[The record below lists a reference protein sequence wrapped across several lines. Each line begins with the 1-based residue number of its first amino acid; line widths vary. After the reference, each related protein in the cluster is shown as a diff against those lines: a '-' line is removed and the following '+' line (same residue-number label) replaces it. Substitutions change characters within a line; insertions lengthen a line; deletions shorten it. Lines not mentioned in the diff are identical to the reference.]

1 MSKIELDYEEAGKI
15 VLRRATFAAF
25 AAWFDAQARGRT
37 SDAAQNLA
45 IDCADT
51 PGPEGLAVL
60 FDDFGGLPEEL
71 AGEILEHV
79 GTPGGGAN
87 EGYPMVRLREARAA
101 HTRAGELRA
110 QIAAHSPE
118 APAAGQAERDT
129 RARLAAELAA
139 LEPSLLPLELLDA
152 AERVS
157 ARAVFF
163 RTPAGVLP
171 FRPPPRLAVAAH
183 VDAMSD
189 FQANRGDASALG
201 AGRTLMLASFIGD
214 PQVLAASIEEYP
226 ALAQWIPGAL
236 RALASGGKVRTQP

>member
-60 FDDFGGLPEEL
+60 FDEFGGLPEEL

-110 QIAAHSPE
+110 QIAIRT
-118 APAAGQAERDT
+118 APDGAFVAGGACDG
-129 RARLAAELAA
+129 LPAELAA

-189 FQANRGDASALG
+189 FTANRGDVSALG
-201 AGRTLMLASFIGD
+201 AGRTLMLASYIGD
-214 PQVLAASIEEYP
+214 PQVLAAQIEDFP
-226 ALAQWIPGAL
+226 ALAQWIPGSL
-236 RALASGGKVRTQP
+236 RAIASGGKVRTQP

>member
-71 AGEILEHV
+71 AGEILERV

-110 QIAAHSPE
+110 QIASRTASDE
-118 APAAGQAERDT
+118 ALDRAGLGRILAEH
-129 RARLAAELAA
+129 AA
-139 LEPSLLPLELLDA
+139 LEPSLLPLDLLDA

-189 FQANRGDASALG
+189 FQSNRGDASALG
-201 AGRTLMLASFIGD
+201 AGRTLMLASFVGD